1 MAGVDQPTLL
11 VTLTGPDRPGV
22 TSTLF
27 DRISSSAAAN
37 GADAYPLAR
46 TTISARESH
55 PSKSGRMRGR
65 AAVAVLGA
73 PITATHLAAVS
84 KAIAEHGANIDRIRR
99 LSRFPVTTIE
109 LDVSGADLLRLRRE
123 LALVSSEHKVDIAVA
138 RSGLARRGRR
148 LVVMDVDS
156 TLIHEEVIELLARHA
171 GRDVEHVAKHAAA
184 AQLLLQRLFEPPGVA
199 GRVVAAVG
207 DEHAFGHAHRAPP
220 RRAIGCAIGWAI
232 GCGMAAA
239 GAEPGSLGEGDGMGL
254 ADVRQLRSAAV

>member
-1 MAGVDQPTLL
+1 MSGHPHRL
-11 VTLTGPDRPGV
+11 RPGQ
-22 TSTLF
+22 
-27 DRISSSAAAN
+27 
-37 GADAYPLAR
+37 PLADGV
-46 TTISARESH
+46 RE
-55 PSKSGRMRGR
+55 
-65 AAVAVLGA
+65 VL
-73 PITATHLAAVS
+73 
-84 KAIAEHGANIDRIRR
+84 
-99 LSRFPVTTIE
+99 
-109 LDVSGADLLRLRRE
+109 
-123 LALVSSEHKVDIAVA
+123 
-138 RSGLARRGRR
+138 
-148 LVVMDVDS
+148 
-156 TLIHEEVIELLARHA
+156 A